1 MYAVSLRAQ
10 IKDGRIDELKAFIK
24 NSALPTLEVPGMIS
38 IGFFNPSYVESINFI
53 CLNPDANT
61 NLGMAFLAN
70 KEAAD
75 IFAEER
81 NKNLMQVAD
90 VFASFPKVVEG
101 EITLGKMYQDRPAN
115 DNEDA
120 YVRVVFAKVDNSE
133 APTNFVKE
141 KIFPIYE
148 EAEGLRGA
156 GFFVSDGEAISWNI
170 WDSEEAANAV
180 VPKFNEQLSSAEG
193 IFSEDPQ
200 PYSGYLYA
208 GKNFIDVQK
217 T

>member
-1 MYAVSLRAQ
+1 MYAVTLRAQ
-10 IKDGRIDELKAFIK
+10 TKDGRMDELKEFIK
-24 NSALPTLEVPGMIS
+24 SKALPSLEVPGIIS
-38 IGFFNPSYVESINFI
+38 IGF
-53 CLNPDANT
+53 LNPELNT
-61 NLGMAFLAN
+61 NLGMAFLTN
-70 KEAAD
+70 KESAEV
-75 IFAEER
+75 FAEER
-81 NKNLMQVAD
+81 TKNIMQVAD

-101 EITLGKMYQDRPAN
+101 EITLGKIYQERSAN
-115 DNEDA
+115 DNEEA

-133 APTNFVKE
+133 SPTNFVKE

-148 EAEGLRGA
+148 DSDGLRGA
-156 GFFVSDGEAISWNI
+156 GFFVADGEAVSWNI

-193 IFSEDPQ
+193 IFLEDPK

-208 GKNFIDVQK
+208 GRNFVDINK

>member
-10 IKDGRIDELKAFIK
+10 IKDGRIDELKEFIK

-38 IGFFNPSYVESINFI
+38 IGFF
-53 CLNPDANT
+53 NPDANT

-115 DNEDA
+115 DPD
-120 YVRVVFAKVDNSE
+120 

-156 GFFVSDGEAISWNI
+156 GFFVSDGEAVSWNI
-170 WDSEEAANAV
+170 WDSEEAANVV
-180 VPKFNEQLSSAEG
+180 VPKFNEQLSNAEG

>member
-10 IKDGRIDELKAFIK
+10 IKDGRIDELKEFIK

-38 IGFFNPSYVESINFI
+38 IGFFNP
-53 CLNPDANT
+53 DANT
-61 NLGMAFLAN
+61 NLGMAFLTN

-101 EITLGKMYQDRPAN
+101 EITLGKMYQERPAN
-115 DNEDA
+115 DTEEG
-120 YVRVVFAKVDNSE
+120 YVRVVFAKVDNSD

-156 GFFVSDGEAISWNI
+156 GFFVSDGEAVSWNI

-180 VPKFNEQLSSAEG
+180 VPKFNEQLTNAEG

-200 PYSGYLYA
+200 PFSGYLYA

>member
-1 MYAVSLRAQ
+1 MYAVTLRAQ
-10 IKDGRIDELKAFIK
+10 TKDGRMDELKDFIK
-24 NSALPTLEVPGMIS
+24 SKALPSLEVPGIIS
-38 IGFFNPSYVESINFI
+38 IGF
-53 CLNPDANT
+53 LNPELNT
-61 NLGMAFLAN
+61 NLGMAFLTN
-70 KEAAD
+70 KESAEV
-75 IFAEER
+75 FAEER
-81 NKNLMQVAD
+81 TKNIMQVAD

-101 EITLGKMYQDRPAN
+101 EITLGKIYQDRSAN
-115 DNEDA
+115 DNEEA

-156 GFFVSDGEAISWNI
+156 GFFVADGEAVSWNI

-180 VPKFNEQLSSAEG
+180 IPKFNEELSSAED
-193 IFSEDPQ
+193 IFLEDPK

-208 GKNFIDVQK
+208 GRNFTDINK

>member
-1 MYAVSLRAQ
+1 MYAVTLRAQ
-10 IKDGRIDELKAFIK
+10 TKDGRMDELKEFIK
-24 NSALPTLEVPGMIS
+24 SKALPSLEVPGIIS
-38 IGFFNPSYVESINFI
+38 IGF
-53 CLNPDANT
+53 LNPELNT
-61 NLGMAFLAN
+61 NLGMAFLTN
-70 KEAAD
+70 KESAEV
-75 IFAEER
+75 FAEER
-81 NKNLMQVAD
+81 TKNIMQVAD

-101 EITLGKMYQDRPAN
+101 EITLGKIYQDRSAN
-115 DNEDA
+115 DNEEA

-148 EAEGLRGA
+148 EADGLRGA
-156 GFFVSDGEAISWNI
+156 GFFVADGEAVSWNI

-180 VPKFNEQLSSAEG
+180 IPKFNEELSSAEG
-193 IFSEDPQ
+193 IFLEDPK

-208 GKNFIDVQK
+208 GRNFVDINK

>member
-38 IGFFNPSYVESINFI
+38 IGFF
-53 CLNPDANT
+53 NPDANT

-101 EITLGKMYQDRPAN
+101 EITLGKMYQERPAN
-115 DNEDA
+115 DTEEG
-120 YVRVVFAKVDNSE
+120 YVRVVFAKVDNSD

-156 GFFVSDGEAISWNI
+156 GFFVLMEKRLVGIFGIQKKQLMLSYQ
-170 WDSEEAANAV
+170 
-180 VPKFNEQLSSAEG
+180 KFNEQLTNAEG
-193 IFSEDPQ
+193 IFFRRP
-200 PYSGYLYA
+200 PTLFWV
-208 GKNFIDVQK
+208 FICW
-217 T
+217 

>member
-10 IKDGRIDELKAFIK
+10 IKDGRIDELKEFIK

-38 IGFFNPSYVESINFI
+38 IGFF
-53 CLNPDANT
+53 NPDANT

-101 EITLGKMYQDRPAN
+101 EITLGKMYQERPAN
-115 DNEDA
+115 DTEEG
-120 YVRVVFAKVDNSE
+120 YVRVVFAKVDNSD

-148 EAEGLRGA
+148 EA
-156 GFFVSDGEAISWNI
+156 
-170 WDSEEAANAV
+170 ANAV
-180 VPKFNEQLSSAEG
+180 VPKFNEQLSNAEG

>member
-1 MYAVSLRAQ
+1 MQISLGAQ

-38 IGFFNPSYVESINFI
+38 IGFF
-53 CLNPDANT
+53 NPDANT

-156 GFFVSDGEAISWNI
+156 GFFVSDGEAVSWNI
-170 WDSEEAANAV
+170 WDSER
-180 VPKFNEQLSSAEG
+180 QLMLLYQNLTSSSQMLKA
-193 IFSEDPQ
+193 F
-200 PYSGYLYA
+200 
-208 GKNFIDVQK
+208 FQK
-217 T
+217 TPNLILGIYMLVKIL